1 MADQPTIVIK
11 KVKGGGHGGHH
22 GGAWKV
28 AYADFVTAMMA
39 FFLLLWLLSATPAEN
54 LEGLADYFSPTQGI
68 KDKMGIGFRG
78 GKGVAP
84 DGVSA
89 EDWASKGLIFGAP
102 PAGVQSRIND
112 GMVASGDGGSQA
124 TSEYFTILQADIEK
138 QLNENPEYVDLKD
151 FINIEIVT
159 EGLRIEIM
167 DKRGTSM
174 FEPAQ
179 AILRPTFKRLLLL
192 IAERIRFIPNYIAIE
207 GHTNSIHYASKRKG
221 VMYSNWELSTD
232 RANATRR
239 FLIES
244 GMDQEQVARI
254 VGKADTAPVDRENPS
269 APENRRITLTLLKKT
284 VLPDYKK
291 PVPDD
296 LMNNPT
302 DIELE
307 EFLKLEGGFDDD
319 GRIVNPVKSRPR

>member
-1 MADQPTIVIK
+1 MADEPTIVIK
-11 KVKGGGHGGHH
+11 KVKGGGHHGHH

-68 KDKMGIGFRG
+68 KDKAGIGFRG

-89 EDWASKGLIFGAP
+89 EDWASRGIIFGAP
-102 PAGVQSRIND
+102 PAGVQSRIDD
-112 GMVASGDGGSQA
+112 GTIASGDGGSKA
-124 TSEYFTILQADIEK
+124 NAEYFSILEADIEK
-138 QLNENPEYVDLKD
+138 SLTQNPEYMDLQD
-151 FINIEIVT
+151 FLNIEITT

-167 DKRGTSM
+167 DKKGESM
-174 FEPAQ
+174 FEAGR
-179 AILRPTFKRLLLL
+179 AILRPNLERTLIL
-192 IAERIRFIPNYIAIE
+192 IAERIRYLPNYIAIE
-207 GHTNSIHYASKRKG
+207 GHTNSIHYASKRG
-221 VMYSNWELSTD
+221 GIMYSNWELSTD

-239 FLIES
+239 FLVES
-244 GMDQEQVARI
+244 GMDPEQVVRI
-254 VGKADTAPVDRENPS
+254 VGKADTSPINIENPS
-269 APENRRITLTLLKKT
+269 APENRRITITLLKKT

-291 PVPDD
+291 PVPDELLESD
-296 LMNNPT
+296 N

-307 EFLKLEGGFDDD
+307 EFLELEGGFDDK
-319 GRIVNPVKSRPR
+319 GRIR